1 VVKTRMRDVVIILP
15 GITGSVLAHRT
26 GDNTPVDVWAPS
38 GEALW
43 QGLTSLGD
51 SVQHLEVPPHNPRHA
66 PPETGFIP
74 TRVVK
79 DFHGVFGL
87 GKIDGYTALTNL
99 INDHFIVSP
108 GRLDNEVPANFFEFP
123 YDWRLSNRHSATRL
137 RDLVNTRLTR
147 HRAPLRR
154 LFVKAPRA
162 GSWRYHD

>member
-1 VVKTRMRDVVIILP
+1 
-15 GITGSVLAHRT
+15 
-26 GDNTPVDVWAPS
+26 
-38 GEALW
+38 
-43 QGLTSLGD
+43 
-51 SVQHLEVPPHNPRHA
+51 
-66 PPETGFIP
+66 
-74 TRVVK
+74 
-79 DFHGVFGL
+79 VFGL